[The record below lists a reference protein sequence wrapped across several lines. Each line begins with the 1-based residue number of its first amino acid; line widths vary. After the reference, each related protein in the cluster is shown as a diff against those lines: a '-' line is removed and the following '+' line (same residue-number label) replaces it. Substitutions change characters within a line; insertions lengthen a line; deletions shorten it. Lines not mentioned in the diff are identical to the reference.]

1 MTEKAA
7 EKTTEKVA
15 EKKEEKKLDKKVEEA
30 VKVIETMTALQLSDL
45 VKTLED
51 KFGVSA
57 AMPVAAAM
65 AAPGAAAGA
74 AGVAEEKSTFN
85 VVLAAVGANKIQVIK
100 EVRAATNLGL
110 KEAKDLVEAAPKP
123 VKENIPKEEADQLK
137 KKLEAVGAKV
147 ELK

>member
-7 EKTTEKVA
+7 EKTTEKAA
-15 EKKEEKKLDKKVEEA
+15 EKKEEKKLDKKVDEA

-51 KFGVSA
+51 KFGVQA
-57 AMPVAAAM
+57 AMPVAAAV
-65 AAPGAAAGA
+65 AAPGAAAGT
-74 AGVAEEKSTFN
+74 AGAAEEKTTFN
-85 VVLAAVGANKIQVIK
+85 VVLTGAGTNKIQVIK
-100 EVRAATNLGL
+100 EVRAATSLGL
-110 KEAKDLVEAAPKP
+110 KEAKDLVESAPKP
-123 VKENIPKEEADQLK
+123 VKENIPKEEAEQLK